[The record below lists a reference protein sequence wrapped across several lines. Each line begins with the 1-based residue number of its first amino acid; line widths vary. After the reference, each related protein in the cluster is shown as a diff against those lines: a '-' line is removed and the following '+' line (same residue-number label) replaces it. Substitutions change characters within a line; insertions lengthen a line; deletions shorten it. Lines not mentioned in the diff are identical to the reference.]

1 MVQLFDPDLI
11 NLPPV
16 KYRPIWLLTDHDETD
31 TNYSLEIEDHPLDQS
46 KGAQEK
52 VVKGAEKEGERA
64 DGSVPIPREDAQEL
78 KEVERPRP
86 DGEHTGVG

>member
-1 MVQLFDPDLI
+1 MFDPDLI

-16 KYRPIWLLTDHDETD
+16 KYRPTWLLTDHDETD
-31 TNYSLEIEDHPLDQS
+31 TNYSIDNDLPDQVD
-46 KGAQEK
+46 GNNN
-52 VVKGAEKEGERA
+52 VRVKGVDKEGGRA